1 MSLFSIFGG
10 GAARKPAKRSSDF
23 QASAQPSSAGPNS
36 SQMNVSSQG
45 NRRELLRVVLRD
57 TLRRNG
63 IPTEWIT
70 AETITAMS
78 RTREPGVLWRLTIKH
93 WDERLPNHLVAIQ
106 NALITRLYAFDPM
119 AQDWLTG
126 IAWQFALADES
137 VCPPMPHPGSWT
149 AAPRAAEAVPAAAQ
163 NSGDVIAGPVSIESP
178 SGDVKADL
186 ERLMSVM
193 DAQYHGSETAAG
205 RGYAATEPAKL

>member
-1 MSLFSIFGG
+1 MNLFSIFGG
-10 GAARKPAKRSSDF
+10 GARKPAKRSTDF
-23 QASAQPSSAGPNS
+23 QPSAQPSSAAPNS
-36 SQMNVSSQG
+36 SQLNVSSHG

-57 TLRRNG
+57 TMRRNG

-78 RTREPGVLWRLTIKH
+78 RNREPGVLWRLSVKH
-93 WDERLPNHLVAIQ
+93 WDERLPGHLVAIQ
-106 NALITRLYAFDPM
+106 NALITRLHAFDPM
-119 AQDWLTG
+119 AQEWLIG
-126 IAWQFALADES
+126 IAWQFSVPDES

-149 AAPRAAEAVPAAAQ
+149 SAPRAAEAAAAPAQ
-163 NSGDVIAGPVSIESP
+163 SSGDVIAGPVSINAP
-178 SGDVKADL
+178 TGDAKADL

-193 DAQYHGSETAAG
+193 DAQYTGNEASAA